1 MIKKK
6 SSNRSFGLLFFVVFL
21 LIGIWPLFKENDYR
35 LWSLIISIIFLILGL
50 LNSKLLNPLNNLWI
64 KFGEILGKII
74 APIVMMIVFFA
85 IMSYDVSVVFAYIFQ
100 AWSLHCVV
108 IDLWVDVGFTF
119 NINLMNFASR
129 SRTHHAKPCFL
140 ITLTINSHVVVLPL
154 TLQAYTSQ

>member
-6 SSNRSFGLLFFVVFL
+6 SSNRSFGLLFFVVFF

-74 APIVMMIVFFA
+74 APIVMMIVFF
-85 IMSYDVSVVFAYIFQ
+85 IVLTPVSFIVRLFGKDLLKLKFIKKNSYWIYRKK
-100 AWSLHCVV
+100 
-108 IDLWVDVGFTF
+108 
-119 NINLMNFASR
+119 NIGSMKKQF
-129 SRTHHAKPCFL
+129 
-140 ITLTINSHVVVLPL
+140 
-154 TLQAYTSQ
+154 